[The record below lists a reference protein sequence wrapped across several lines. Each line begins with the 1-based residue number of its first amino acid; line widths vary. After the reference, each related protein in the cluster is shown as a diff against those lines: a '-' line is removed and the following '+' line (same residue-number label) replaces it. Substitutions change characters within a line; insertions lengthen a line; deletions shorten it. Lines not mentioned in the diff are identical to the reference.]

1 MKSFSLIFLR
11 FYVKLQDAYV
21 SEKGDKLGNWNAI
34 GYKMP
39 SSATF
44 HYYDG
49 SIEITDKTGKSSE
62 AASDVDLTS
71 GISPAWKAVPQT
83 ALNDCPTGTNSA
95 WIINVT
101 ASTSG
106 EGDAAKTEGG
116 AAIYE
121 ATNSNADCLALT
133 PSFTK
138 LTTKATKD

>member
-1 MKSFSLIFLR
+1 M
-11 FYVKLQDAYV
+11 

-49 SIEITDKTGKSSE
+49 ATEITDKTGKSSE
-62 AASDVDLTS
+62 TASDVNLTA
-71 GISPAWKAVPQT
+71 GISPAWQAVPQT
-83 ALNDCPTGTNSA
+83 ALNDCPSGANSA
-95 WIINVT
+95 WVINVT

-106 EGDAAKTEGG
+106 EGAAAKTEGG

-121 ATNSNADCLALT
+121 ATNANSDCLALT
-133 PSFTK
+133 PSFDK
-138 LTTKATKD
+138 LTTKAAE

>member
-1 MKSFSLIFLR
+1 M
-11 FYVKLQDAYV
+11 KLQDAYV

-49 SIEITDKTGKSSE
+49 STEITDKTGKSSE
-62 AASDVDLTS
+62 AASDVDLAS
-71 GISPAWKAVPQT
+71 GISPAWQAVPQT

-106 EGDAAKTEGG
+106 EGEAAKTEGG

-138 LTTKATKD
+138 LTTKAASTTTGGEG